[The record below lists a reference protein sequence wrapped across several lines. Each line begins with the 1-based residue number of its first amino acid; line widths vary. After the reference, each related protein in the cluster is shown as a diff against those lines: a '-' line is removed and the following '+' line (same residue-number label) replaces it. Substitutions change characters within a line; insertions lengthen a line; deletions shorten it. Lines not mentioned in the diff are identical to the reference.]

1 IAGGSGNSTLSANG
15 AGNTLFGGG
24 GNDWIGVSGNGN
36 VLFGGSGNDF
46 IAATGS
52 GNTLDPHGAG
62 TDTLFAAANAHDH
75 DTFVY
80 HPGYG
85 NVTVNNFTPQ
95 AGDQIAIAGFGF
107 THVTQFAP
115 YLGLSGDG
123 SIMLNLGGSSHLT
136 LEGIPG
142 GLQDSWFNFHA

>member
-1 IAGGSGNSTLSANG
+1 
-15 AGNTLFGGG
+15 
-24 GNDWIGVSGNGN
+24 VSGNGN
-36 VLFGGSGNDF
+36 FLYGGSGNDY

-52 GNTLDPHGAG
+52 SNRLDPNGAG

-75 DTFVY
+75 DIFVY

-85 NVTVNNFTPQ
+85 NVTINNFTPQ
-95 AGDQIAIAGFGF
+95 VGDQVAIAGFGF

-115 YLGLSGDG
+115 YLGMSADG

-142 GLQDSWFNFHA
+142 GLQNSWFNFHA